1 MSKEGSAISGSVF
14 LAPASHIRAVDFVT
28 VLVLLDVRTSSV
40 EALTGA
46 ARDVW
51 ITAASSGDARAATGL
66 GTSDI
71 RQFAHQLAAR
81 GLLSPASADT
91 PVRPPAAGHAMP
103 PSWGTQDHPAQ
114 LHPIPAPP
122 RRWYLPATVAIFAT
136 LIVGGSGCRRR
147 RFARLVTV
155 ATGVHGRR
163 PADERTARHAVR
175 AVRRVALL
183 IPARLACLE
192 ESTAAVLTLAAA
204 GYRVHWRHGIAT
216 DPVRMHAWIEADTK
230 PIDEG
235 PDIIHYTPTW

>member
-1 MSKEGSAISGSVF
+1 MSGSTF
-14 LAPASHIRAVDFVT
+14 LAPAPHIRAVDFIS
-28 VLVLLDVRTSSV
+28 VLILLDVHTGNV

-51 ITAASSGDARAATGL
+51 ITAASSGDAPAATGL
-66 GTSDI
+66 ATSDI
-71 RQFAHQLAAR
+71 RQLVDQLTAR

-114 LHPIPAPP
+114 LHPIPVPP
-122 RRWYLPATVAIFAT
+122 RWWYLPATVAIFAT
-136 LIVGGSGCRRR
+136 LILRGSGRRRR
-147 RFARLVTV
+147 RFARLVSA

-163 PADERTARHAVR
+163 PADERTARHAVH

-183 IPARLACLE
+183 VPARWACLE
-192 ESTAAVLTLAAA
+192 ESTAAVLTLAVA

-216 DPVRMHAWIEADTK
+216 DPVRMHAWIEADK
-230 PIDEG
+230 NPIDEP